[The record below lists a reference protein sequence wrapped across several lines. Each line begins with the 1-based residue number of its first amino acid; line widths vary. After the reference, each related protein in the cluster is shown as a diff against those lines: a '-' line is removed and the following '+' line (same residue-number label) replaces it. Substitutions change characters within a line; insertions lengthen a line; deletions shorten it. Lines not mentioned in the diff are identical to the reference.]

1 MTAVTRFAEWLAD
14 VSPDHGEEAYRRA
27 RDAVYDT
34 VGCILAGRDS
44 PSATAVRGAIAPWG
58 EGKAAVLG
66 TALRAPAPWAALANG
81 TAAHA
86 MDMDDWDIP
95 AASHPSAV
103 LVPALLALGEERG
116 ADGQALLDAYI
127 AGLEVLMRTGEAV
140 NLLHYHR
147 GWHTTSTLGALAAA
161 AGCARLLRLDAT
173 RAGHALSIAT
183 SMAAGFK
190 SQFGNTIKPAHAGL
204 AAKSGVLA
212 ACLAENGL
220 TASAET
226 LDSDWSILTL
236 LAGDAAPGFAAPL
249 DKLGAPLAIL
259 EHGLIVKRYPCCAYI
274 HRAVDGLLSLR
285 AEHGLSA
292 EGMQQIRVAIPTKNK
307 EILPFT
313 LPKTP
318 SEARFSMEYCL
329 AVALDQGSLGERD
342 FTADAITR
350 EPIRALIPKIAFAGL
365 PVTAASSD
373 LATEE
378 ADRVAV
384 VDQEGREHAIEVLY
398 PKGDP
403 RNPLSEAELQAK
415 FEDCARDV
423 LTPEALRSAQSDL
436 KDLGAQPSLI
446 RLTEQLVGDDRTTA
460 LSSLGP
466 LQIS

>member
-27 RDAVYDT
+27 RDAVCDT

-44 PSATAVRGAIAPWG
+44 PSASAVRATVAPWG
-58 EGKAAVLG
+58 EGKAAILG
-66 TALRAPAPWAALANG
+66 TPLRAPAPWAAFANG

-86 MDMDDWDIP
+86 MDLDDWDMP

-103 LVPALLALGEERG
+103 LVPAVLALGEERG
-116 ADGQALLDAYI
+116 ADGRALLDAYI

-147 GWHTTSTLGALAAA
+147 GWHTTSTLGTLAAA
-161 AGCARLLRLDAT
+161 AACARLLGLDAP
-173 RAGHALSIAT
+173 RAAHALSIAT

-190 SQFGNTIKPAHAGL
+190 SQFGSTTKPAHAGL
-204 AAKSGVLA
+204 AAKNGVLA
-212 ACLAENGL
+212 ACLAESGL

-226 LDSDWSILTL
+226 LDSDWSILAL
-236 LAGDAAPGFAAPL
+236 LAGDDAPGFAGPL
-249 DKLGAPLAIL
+249 SKLGAPLAIL

-285 AEHGLSA
+285 AEHGLTA
-292 EGMQQIRVAIPTKNK
+292 EGLQQMRVSIPTKNK

-329 AVALDQGSLGERD
+329 AAALDQGSLGERD
-342 FTADAITR
+342 FTPDAIAR
-350 EPIRALIPKIAFAGL
+350 EAILALIPKIAFAGL

-384 VDQEGREHAIEVLY
+384 VDQDGQEHSIEVLY
-398 PKGDP
+398 AKGDP

-415 FEDCARDV
+415 FEDCARDILAPKALAAAQQGLMALDTQASLSR
-423 LTPEALRSAQSDL
+423 LTAQLAAND
-436 KDLGAQPSLI
+436 AAAMPSL
-446 RLTEQLVGDDRTTA
+446 
-460 LSSLGP
+460 SP
-466 LQIS
+466 LQMS

>member
-1 MTAVTRFAEWLAD
+1 MTAVTRFAEWLAG

-27 RDAVYDT
+27 RDAVFDT

-44 PSATAVRGAIAPWG
+44 PSATAVRATITPWG
-58 EGKAAVLG
+58 EGKAAILG
-66 TALRAPAPWAALANG
+66 TAMRAPAPWAALANG

-86 MDMDDWDIP
+86 MDLDDWDMP

-116 ADGQALLDAYI
+116 ADGGALLDAYI
-127 AGLEVLMRTGEAV
+127 AGVEVLMRTGEAV
-140 NLLHYHR
+140 NLVHYHR
-147 GWHTTSTLGALAAA
+147 GWHTTSTLGTIAAA
-161 AGCARLLRLDAT
+161 AGCARLLGLDAT
-173 RAGHALSIAT
+173 RAGNALSIAT

-190 SQFGNTIKPAHAGL
+190 SQFGSTTKPAHAGL

-220 TASAET
+220 TASPET
-226 LDSDWSILTL
+226 LDGEWSILSL
-236 LAGDAAPGFAAPL
+236 LAGEQASDFAAPL
-249 DKLGAPLAIL
+249 AKLGAPLAII

-274 HRAVDGLLSLR
+274 HRAVDGLLTLR
-285 AEHGLSA
+285 ERHGLTA
-292 EGMQQIRVAIPTKNK
+292 EDVQQVRVAIPSKNK

-313 LPKTP
+313 RPETP

-329 AVALDQGSLGERD
+329 AAALDEGSLSERD
-342 FTADAITR
+342 FTPDAIAR
-350 EPIRALIPKIAFAGL
+350 ESVRVLIPMIAFEGL
-365 PVTAASSD
+365 PVTAKSSD

-384 VDQEGREHAIEVLY
+384 ICKDGEEHAIEVFY
-398 PKGDP
+398 AKGDP

-415 FEDCARDV
+415 FEDCAQG
-423 LTPEALRSAQSDL
+423 LLAPEALAAAQRDL
-436 KDLGAQPSLI
+436 LVLAEQPSLT
-446 RLTEQLVGDDRTTA
+446 RLTETLVGDDA
-460 LSSLGP
+460 APLPSISP

>member
-27 RDAVYDT
+27 RDAVFDT

-44 PSATAVRGAIAPWG
+44 PSATAVRATIAPWG
-58 EGKAAVLG
+58 EGKATILG
-66 TALRAPAPWAALANG
+66 TARRAPAPWAALANG

-86 MDMDDWDIP
+86 MDLDDWDLP

-103 LVPALLALGEERG
+103 LVPALMALGEERG
-116 ADGQALLDAYI
+116 ADGRALLDAYI
-127 AGLEVLMRTGEAV
+127 AGIEVLMRTGEAV
-140 NLLHYHR
+140 NLIHYHR
-147 GWHTTSTLGALAAA
+147 GWHTTSTLGALGAA
-161 AGCARLLRLDAT
+161 AGCARLLGLDAT

-190 SQFGNTIKPAHAGL
+190 SQFGTTTKPTHAGL
-204 AAKSGVLA
+204 AAKNGVLA

-220 TASAET
+220 TASSET
-226 LDSDWSILTL
+226 LDGDWSILAL
-236 LAGDAAPGFAAPL
+236 LAGEDAPGIAAPL
-249 DKLGAPLAIL
+249 SKLGAPLAIL

-285 AEHGLSA
+285 EEHGLTA
-292 EGMQQIRVAIPTKNK
+292 EGVRQVKVAIPTKNK

-313 LPKTP
+313 LPETP

-329 AVALDQGSLGERD
+329 AAALSQGSLSERD
-342 FTADAITR
+342 FTPEAIAR
-350 EPIRALIPKIAFAGL
+350 EPIRALIPKIAFTGL

-384 VDQEGREHAIEVLY
+384 VGEDGEEQSIEVLY
-398 PKGDP
+398 AKGDP

-415 FEDCARDV
+415 FEDCARGLLAPKA
-423 LTPEALRSAQSDL
+423 LT
-436 KDLGAQPSLI
+436 GAERGLMT
-446 RLTEQLVGDDRTTA
+446 LTEQSSLSRLTAQLAGDDGA
-460 LSSLGP
+460 QMPGLSP